1 MPGVVLSH
9 GVQRSTD
16 TVSGQ
21 KESPVPKDHGQTKP
35 KTTTYNLIIHLQLKA
50 QFKGIVMNWA
60 FLQQMAYI
68 EEWVKIES

>member
-1 MPGVVLSH
+1 MPGLVLSH

-35 KTTTYNLIIHLQLKA
+35 KTTIQRISPTRMVA
-50 QFKGIVMNWA
+50 QGTM
-60 FLQQMAYI
+60 
-68 EEWVKIES
+68 